1 LVIQIGVPIETLN
14 LSIMK
19 NTQKLMKSKTVL
31 RLLTVPIL
39 ALAFNCAENDLSDE
53 NLLVSPNVTISST
66 NAQTIQA
73 ENFDGMKGIQ
83 TESTSDSGG
92 GSNVGWI
99 DSGDYL
105 EYSLT
110 VPASGSYKFEFRV
123 ASKSNASKFD
133 FYQGNTKLSNVNKAA
148 TGGYQSWVTT
158 SKTVN
163 LSAGTSTLKLLA
175 TGGGWNINWIKITP
189 VSVSQTTVSDNL
201 ALGKTAEQSSNY
213 SSSAGLPGLAVDG
226 NTSGA
231 WSQGSVTHTSNSS
244 SPWWQVRLG
253 DDYTIGD
260 IVIWNRTDSCCSSRL
275 NNFDVFVYNDA
286 GTQVYKTTIT
296 STPNPSVTISTGG
309 VTGSRVRIKL
319 KGTNALSLAEV
330 QVFSGESDGGGTTN
344 PPTGNASIPSDLM
357 SNCNQWKITYPDGE
371 EDKTLCG
378 EANNEYFFVNSAKNG
393 MVFRAPIRSNNGTTP
408 NSDYVR
414 SELRERTEDG
424 KSDIY
429 WTTDGTHVVY
439 VKQAITHLPI
449 EKNHLVATQIHGDK
463 AAGIDDA
470 MVLRLEGSNLFLSF
484 NGNKLRSDVTVKS
497 NYSLGTV
504 HEVIFE
510 VKNGKHYCYYSEDG
524 DLRSKYLNGTASSY
538 LVKDGSNSVLMD
550 IDYDQSY
557 FKIGNYTQSNAEEEG
572 SSTGNSNNYGEV
584 VVYDFFVDH
593 N

>member
-1 LVIQIGVPIETLN
+1 
-14 LSIMK
+14 MK
-19 NTQKLMKSKTVL
+19 NTHTNTINSKAFL
-31 RLLTVPIL
+31 KLLTVPIL
-39 ALAFNCAENDLSDE
+39 ALVCNCAPNDLSQEDD
-53 NLLVSPNVTISST
+53 LLQATKVTISAT

-73 ENFDGMKGIQ
+73 ENYDNMNGIK

-99 DSGDYL
+99 GTGDYL
-105 EYSLT
+105 EYNLT

-123 ASKSNASKFD
+123 ASKTNASKFD
-133 FYQGNTKLSNVNKAA
+133 FYQGNTKLSNVNKPA
-148 TGGYQSWVTT
+148 TGGYQSWITT

-163 LSAGTSTLKLLA
+163 LTAGTSVLKILA

-189 VSVSQTTVSDNL
+189 VDVNDNGSTDSENL

-213 SSSAGLPGLAVDG
+213 SSSLGLAGLAIDG

-231 WSQGSVTHTSNSS
+231 WSQKSVTHTQSSS

-253 DDYTIGD
+253 ANYTIGD
-260 IVIWNRTDSCCSSRL
+260 IVIWDRTDSCCTERL
-275 NNFDVFVYNDA
+275 KNFDVFVYNEA
-286 GTQVYKTTIT
+286 GTQVYKTTVT
-296 STPNPSVTISTGG
+296 NSPNPSMTISTGG

-319 KGTNALSLAEV
+319 KNTNALSLAEV
-330 QVFSGESDGGGTTN
+330 QVFSGDSNGGGGTTN
-344 PPTGNASIPSDLM
+344 PPTGTASKPSDLM
-357 SNCNQWKITYPDGE
+357 DNCNQWKITYPDGE

-378 EANNEYFFVNSAKNG
+378 ESSNEYFFVNSAKNG
-393 MVFRAPIRSNNGTTP
+393 IVFKAPIRSNNGTTP

-424 KSDIY
+424 GSDIY

-449 EKNHLVATQIHGDK
+449 NKSHLVATQIHGDK
-463 AAGIDDA
+463 SAGIDDA
-470 MVLRLEGSNLFLSF
+470 MVLRLEDSKLFLSF
-484 NGNKLRSDVTVKS
+484 NGNKLRSDVTIKS

-510 VKNGKHYCYYSEDG
+510 VKNGKHYCYYSESG
-524 DLRSKYLNGTASSY
+524 DLKSKYLSGNASSY

-572 SSTGNSNNYGEV
+572 SATGNSNNYGEV